1 MKKTS
6 SSVSREPRKPA
17 FLWLFVRETAAILLD
32 VQRLLCFW
40 AELQSIVALL
50 TPTSWWCAAWTRS
63 GAPHLS
69 LEREPECEGWVRGS
83 LQ

>member
-50 TPTSWWCAAWTRS
+50 TPTSW
-63 GAPHLS
+63 
-69 LEREPECEGWVRGS
+69 
-83 LQ
+83 